1 MSRTVHSLVLCL
13 GIFSVPSAVFADQ
26 VHAPPAASAGTFEDV
41 EGARALE
48 GHIRAPCCWT
58 QTIDVHGSEVS
69 NELRREIRTRL
80 KAGESADA
88 IQKDFVARYG
98 ERILA
103 VPPGNPLADVATVVS
118 LGFLAAGVGGVF
130 MLLRWRRRGREAEE
144 KAAKNKKSKKADA
157 DTAARDKLDDQ
168 IDAELEKL

>member
-1 MSRTVHSLVLCL
+1 MSRKLLAV
-13 GIFSVPSAVFADQ
+13 VFALGLFGAPNTLFADEA
-26 VHAPPAASAGTFEDV
+26 HTPPAASAGTFEDV

-80 KAGESADA
+80 KAGESAEA
-88 IQKDFVARYG
+88 IQKDFVDRYG
-98 ERILA
+98 DRILA

-118 LGFLAAGVGGVF
+118 LAFLGAGVGGVF
-130 MLLRWRRRGREAEE
+130 MLLRWRRRGLAAEA
-144 KAAKNKKSKKADA
+144 KAAKKKSKKKSSGERDDLDA
-157 DTAARDKLDDQ
+157 E